1 MNDNQT
7 VTIELYELMSLIKAK
22 TILELIETRIYD
34 NAFLTKDNRMLST
47 ADVLDL
53 LKAYSEARYRMTLRD
68 LMDEKEKERETK

>member
-22 TILELIETRIYD
+22 TILELIETRVYD

-53 LKAYSEARYRMTLRD
+53 LKAYSEGRYRMTLRD